1 VTITINERD
10 SFEIRPMNKSD
21 INEVVRVHLESF
33 QGFFLTFLGPSFL
46 SVLYSFLAADKQ
58 SISFVACSTQD
69 TRIVGFVVGTLEPSS
84 FYRKAIR
91 SRVLTFALSAV
102 PAVIRDPRI
111 LGNLVRALCKP
122 KEMDAIPADCELMS
136 IAVLPDYAS
145 KGIGRKLEAA
155 FTNEARRHNAHSIT
169 LTTDKLNNDVV
180 NRFYESCGYVVYD
193 SFVTPEGRE
202 MNRYMKKI

>member
-1 VTITINERD
+1 MKLDEVHLRG
-10 SFEIRPMNKSD
+10 MNKED
-21 INEVVRVHLESF
+21 LDYVVSIHLEAFCS
-33 QGFFLTFLGPSFL
+33 FFLSFLGSRFL
-46 SVLYSFLAADKQ
+46 HVLYSFIQSDSK
-58 SISFVACSTQD
+58 SISIVAERIHD
-69 TRIVGFVVGTLEPSS
+69 NRIVGFVVGTLEPSS
-84 FYRKAIR
+84 FYRRAIR
-91 SRVLTFALSAV
+91 SRVLTFALSAI
-102 PAVIRDPRI
+102 PALLKDPRI
-111 LGNLVRALCKP
+111 LGRLVRAFTKP
-122 KEMDAIPADCELMS
+122 KEMDAIQADCELMS
-136 IAVLPDYAS
+136 IAVLHDYTS

>member
-1 VTITINERD
+1 MSITTNEMN
-10 SFEIRPMNKSD
+10 SFGIRAMDKND
-21 INEVVRVHLESF
+21 IDQVVRIHLESF
-33 QGFFLTFLGPSFL
+33 EGFFLTFLGSSFL
-46 SVLYSFLAADKQ
+46 STLYSFLVAEEQ

-69 TRIVGFVVGTLEPSS
+69 DRIVGFVVGTLEPSS
-84 FYRKAIR
+84 FYRRAIR
-91 SRVLTFALSAV
+91 SRVLTFALSAI
-102 PAVIRDPRI
+102 PALLKDPRI
-111 LGNLVRALCKP
+111 LGRLVRAFTKP
-122 KEMDAIPADCELMS
+122 KEMDAIQADCELMS

-155 FTNEARRHNAHSIT
+155 FTDEARRHNAHSIT

>member
-1 VTITINERD
+1 MASSNMKLDEVHLRG
-10 SFEIRPMNKSD
+10 MNKED
-21 INEVVRVHLESF
+21 LDYVVSIHLEAFCS
-33 QGFFLTFLGPSFL
+33 FFLSFLGSRFL
-46 SVLYSFLAADKQ
+46 HVLYSFIQSDSK
-58 SISFVACSTQD
+58 SISIVAERIHD
-69 TRIVGFVVGTLEPSS
+69 NRIVGFVVGTLEPPS
-84 FYRKAIR
+84 FYRRAIR
-91 SRVLTFALSAV
+91 SRVLSFALSTI
-102 PAVIRDPRI
+102 PALLKDPRI
-111 LGNLVRALCKP
+111 LGRLVRAFTKP
-122 KEMDAIPADCELMS
+122 KEMDAIQADCELMS

-155 FTNEARRHNAHSIT
+155 FTDEARRHNAHSIT